1 MRLAFSNRHHRWLEQ
16 ILLLIMRDRIA
27 ICILTITLF
36 IVVEVGLAEG
46 LLLLDLQLVL
56 DRG

>member
-1 MRLAFSNRHHRWLEQ
+1 MC
-16 ILLLIMRDRIA
+16 DRIA